1 MQNAVL
7 KSHQTVSAISAS
19 EANEI
24 GLYSSDVI
32 SLLYPCPLR
41 KKSHFQRQ
49 IQQRR
54 WGPVPK
60 TLVVSRTG
68 ATKSIFL
75 IKVPRSLR
83 SKCGDVIAIF
93 WWAECG

>member
-32 SLLYPCPLR
+32 SLSVE
-41 KKSHFQRQ
+41 KK
-49 IQQRR
+49 
-54 WGPVPK
+54 
-60 TLVVSRTG
+60 
-68 ATKSIFL
+68 
-75 IKVPRSLR
+75 
-83 SKCGDVIAIF
+83 
-93 WWAECG
+93 